1 MKLHSSSVKSDL
13 EQMTLCRYTGFE
25 SDCGTDELVLSI
37 ERKSFRGYSAISFQG
52 SPHPLHSM
60 YQFLASNP
68 GLLPPRGKKLRDLLT
83 PSERKGG
90 RRPGRFHH
98 VMLAAGDVTSY
109 KQYIF
114 YIGI

>member
-1 MKLHSSSVKSDL
+1 MDVVSGNFCDVMYMYIPTVKIIHGCKKY
-13 EQMTLCRYTGFE
+13 MC
-25 SDCGTDELVLSI
+25 
-37 ERKSFRGYSAISFQG
+37 
-52 SPHPLHSM
+52 
-60 YQFLASNP
+60 LASNP

-90 RRPGRFHH
+90 RRPGQFHH

-114 YIGI
+114 YMPNTILHCL